1 MASHVFRRVR
11 NCREVSHYPRHKTNS
26 TNTAVDFLELPFR
39 PLDGCWCLES
49 IHHLL
54 LGCPSSFGG
63 WCGYDVMTTLARK
76 NEYCDKRNTL
86 NSRATHFETYPNDVF
101 QDILNMEFF
110 ECQTLRMSEGG
121 NTTWY
126 HTSESTYLSVGVAF
140 VGNQPPS
147 NQQKNTSNLHQILCC
162 FCSSNIASWID
173 VANARVLID
182 LIADRE
188 AQGVGRAELP
198 KYALLTLQSPKKYRK
213 WLATQKCI
221 V

>member
-1 MASHVFRRVR
+1 MLILQSLLLGPWPPMFSEGWGIA
-11 NCREVSHYPRHKTNS
+11 REVSHYPRHKKTNS

-110 ECQTLRMSEGG
+110 ECQTLRMSER
-121 NTTWY
+121 WK
-126 HTSESTYLSVGVAF
+126 HHLVPHIRIYLSECWCSFCWKPTPLKSTKKHIKLASNF
-140 VGNQPPS
+140 V
-147 NQQKNTSNLHQILCC
+147 
-162 FCSSNIASWID
+162 
-173 VANARVLID
+173 
-182 LIADRE
+182 
-188 AQGVGRAELP
+188 
-198 KYALLTLQSPKKYRK
+198 LLLFK
-213 WLATQKCI
+213 
-221 V
+221 